1 MKRKIIAVILTGLM
15 VFSASSCGKK
25 PAPSSAPEEN
35 TSNSDTPEDTSSD
48 ISADNTLTVWTWDP
62 NFNIYAI
69 NKAAELYAADGHEGF
84 HVDITEIESQ
94 DIETKLTTIANAGEL
109 DALPDIFLIQ
119 DASFQKF
126 AQNYPEIFTDL
137 TDSGI
142 DFSQFSA
149 AKTSYSI
156 VNGKNMGIPFDSGT
170 AVNCVRTDYLEQ
182 AGFTVEDFTDITW
195 SDYMEKAKIVKE
207 KTGQPMLTA
216 KSATPDIIMMMLQS
230 CGASLFLEDGSP
242 NLDQNDVL
250 KECMSIYVQ
259 MVKDKTLE
267 EMPAWDQYIASINN
281 GTVASAMNGCW
292 IIASVEAKE
301 DQSGKW
307 AVTNLPRLD
316 SAPNA
321 TNYSS
326 NGGSTW
332 AITSQC
338 QNKKLAQDF
347 FKSTFA
353 GSQELYDD
361 ILSKGALSTW
371 LPAGNSSIYE
381 QPVDFFGND
390 AIYKKIVEYS
400 SEIPSSVTSP
410 FYYDARDAM
419 CTALSNVIQENAS
432 LDDELKT
439 AQETA
444 EFNISK

>member
-1 MKRKIIAVILTGLM
+1 LKRKIITVLLTCLM
-15 VFSASSCGKK
+15 VFSASACGEK
-25 PAPSSAPEEN
+25 A
-35 TSNSDTPEDTSSD
+35 DTSSGSEND
-48 ISADNTLTVWTWDP
+48 TPKSSASDSEDNTLTVWTWDP

-69 NKAAELYAADGHEGF
+69 NKAAELYAADGHEDF
-84 HVDITEIESQ
+84 HVKVTEIESQ

-109 DALPDIFLIQ
+109 EALPDIFLIQ

-126 AQNYPEIFTDL
+126 AQNYPDIFTDL

-149 AKTSYSI
+149 AKTSYSV
-156 VNGKNMGIPFDSGT
+156 VNKKNMGIPFDSGT
-170 AVNCVRTDYLEQ
+170 AVNCIRTDYLEQ

-230 CGASLFLEDGSP
+230 CGASLFQEDGSP

-250 KECMSIYVQ
+250 KECMSIYIQ
-259 MVKDKTLE
+259 MVRDNTLE
-267 EMPAWDQYIASINN
+267 EMPGWDQYIASINN
-281 GTVASAMNGCW
+281 GTVAGAMNGCW

-301 DQSGKW
+301 DQAGKW

-316 SAPNA
+316 SIPNA

-338 QNKKLAQDF
+338 KNQKLAQDF

-353 GSQELYDD
+353 GSQALYDD

-371 LPAGNSSIYE
+371 LPAGDSPLYE
-381 QPVDFFGND
+381 EPVDFFGKD
-390 AIYKKIVEYS
+390 AVYKKIVEYS

-410 FYYDARDAM
+410 YYYDARDAM
-419 CTALSNVIQENAS
+419 CTALSNVIQQNAS
-432 LDDELKT
+432 LDEELKT

>member
-1 MKRKIIAVILTGLM
+1 MKRKIITVLLTCLM
-15 VFSASSCGKK
+15 VFSASACGEK
-25 PAPSSAPEEN
+25 A
-35 TSNSDTPEDTSSD
+35 DTSSGSEND
-48 ISADNTLTVWTWDP
+48 TPKSSASDSEDNTLTVWTWDP

-69 NKAAELYAADGHEGF
+69 NKAAELYAADGHEDF
-84 HVDITEIESQ
+84 HVKVTEIESQ

-119 DASFQKF
+119 DASFKKF
-126 AQNYPEIFTDL
+126 AQNYPDIFTDL

-149 AKTSYSI
+149 AKTSYSV
-156 VNGKNMGIPFDSGT
+156 VNKKNMGIPFDSGT
-170 AVNCVRTDYLEQ
+170 AVNCIRTDYMEQ

-230 CGASLFLEDGSP
+230 CGASLFREDGSP

-250 KECMSIYVQ
+250 KECMSNYIQ
-259 MVKDKTLE
+259 MVRDNTLE
-267 EMPAWDQYIASINN
+267 EMPGWDQYIASINN
-281 GTVASAMNGCW
+281 GTVAGAMNGCW

-301 DQSGKW
+301 DQAGKW

-338 QNKKLAQDF
+338 KNKKLAQDF

-353 GSQELYDD
+353 GSQALYDD

-371 LPAGNSSIYE
+371 LPAGNSPLYAE
-381 QPVDFFGND
+381 PVDFFGKD
-390 AIYKKIVEYS
+390 AVYKKIVEYS
-400 SEIPSSVTSP
+400 PEIPSSVTSP
-410 FYYDARDAM
+410 YYYDARDAM
-419 CTALSNVIQENAS
+419 CTALSNVIQQNAS
-432 LDDELKT
+432 LDEELKT

>member
-1 MKRKIIAVILTGLM
+1 MKRKIITVLLTCLM
-15 VFSASSCGKK
+15 VFSASACGEK
-25 PAPSSAPEEN
+25 A
-35 TSNSDTPEDTSSD
+35 DTSSGSEND
-48 ISADNTLTVWTWDP
+48 TPKSSASDSEDNTLTVWTWDP

-69 NKAAELYAADGHEGF
+69 NKAAELYAADGHEDF
-84 HVDITEIESQ
+84 HVKVTEIESQ

-109 DALPDIFLIQ
+109 EALPDIFLIQ

-126 AQNYPEIFTDL
+126 AQNYPDIFTDL

-149 AKTSYSI
+149 AKTSYSV
-156 VNGKNMGIPFDSGT
+156 VNKKNMGIPFDSGT
-170 AVNCVRTDYLEQ
+170 AVNCIRTDYLEQ

-230 CGASLFLEDGSP
+230 CGASLFQEDGSP

-250 KECMSIYVQ
+250 KECMSIYIQ
-259 MVKDKTLE
+259 MVRDNTLE
-267 EMPAWDQYIASINN
+267 EMPGWDQYIASINN
-281 GTVASAMNGCW
+281 GTVAGAMNGCW

-301 DQSGKW
+301 DQAGKW
-307 AVTNLPRLD
+307 AVTNLPRRD
-316 SAPNA
+316 SIPNA

-338 QNKKLAQDF
+338 KNQKLAQDF

-353 GSQELYDD
+353 GSQALYDD

-371 LPAGNSSIYE
+371 LPAGDSPLYE
-381 QPVDFFGND
+381 EPVDFFGKD
-390 AIYKKIVEYS
+390 AVYKKIVEYS

-410 FYYDARDAM
+410 YYYDARDAM
-419 CTALSNVIQENAS
+419 CTALSNVIQQNAS
-432 LDDELKT
+432 LDEELKT

>member
-1 MKRKIIAVILTGLM
+1 MKRKIITVLLTCLM
-15 VFSASSCGKK
+15 VFSASACGEK
-25 PAPSSAPEEN
+25 A
-35 TSNSDTPEDTSSD
+35 DTSSGSEND
-48 ISADNTLTVWTWDP
+48 TPKSSASDSEDNTLTVWTWDP

-69 NKAAELYAADGHEGF
+69 NKAAELYAADGHEDF
-84 HVDITEIESQ
+84 HVKVTEIESQ

-109 DALPDIFLIQ
+109 EALPDIFLIQ

-126 AQNYPEIFTDL
+126 AQNYPDIFTDL

-149 AKTSYSI
+149 AKTSYSV
-156 VNGKNMGIPFDSGT
+156 VNNKNMGIPFDSGT
-170 AVNCVRTDYLEQ
+170 AVNCIRTDYLEQ

-216 KSATPDIIMMMLQS
+216 KSATPDIIMMLQS
-230 CGASLFLEDGSP
+230 CGASLFQEDGSP
-242 NLDQNDVL
+242 NLDRNDVL
-250 KECMSIYVQ
+250 KECMSIYIQ
-259 MVKDKTLE
+259 MVRDNTLE
-267 EMPAWDQYIASINN
+267 EMPGWDQYIASINN
-281 GTVASAMNGCW
+281 GTVAGAMNGCW

-301 DQSGKW
+301 DQAGKW

-316 SAPNA
+316 SIPNA

-338 QNKKLAQDF
+338 KNQKLAQDF

-353 GSQELYDD
+353 GSQALYDD

-371 LPAGNSSIYE
+371 LPAGDSPLYE
-381 QPVDFFGND
+381 EPVDFFGKD
-390 AIYKKIVEYS
+390 AVYKKIVEYS

-410 FYYDARDAM
+410 YYYDARDAM
-419 CTALSNVIQENAS
+419 CTALSNVIQQNAS
-432 LDDELKT
+432 LDEELKT

>member
-1 MKRKIIAVILTGLM
+1 MKRKIITVLLTCLM
-15 VFSASSCGKK
+15 VFSASACGEK
-25 PAPSSAPEEN
+25 A
-35 TSNSDTPEDTSSD
+35 DTSSGSEND
-48 ISADNTLTVWTWDP
+48 TPKSSASDSEDNTLTVWTWDP

-69 NKAAELYAADGHEGF
+69 NKAAELYAADGHEDF
-84 HVDITEIESQ
+84 HVKVTEIESQ

-109 DALPDIFLIQ
+109 EALPDIFLIQ

-126 AQNYPEIFTDL
+126 AQNYPDIFTDL

-149 AKTSYSI
+149 AKTSYSV
-156 VNGKNMGIPFDSGT
+156 VNKKNMGIPFDSGT
-170 AVNCVRTDYLEQ
+170 AVNCIRTDYLEQ
-182 AGFTVEDFTDITW
+182 ADFTVEDFTDITW

-230 CGASLFLEDGSP
+230 CGASLFQEDGSP

-250 KECMSIYVQ
+250 KECMSIYIQ
-259 MVKDKTLE
+259 MVRDNTLE
-267 EMPAWDQYIASINN
+267 EMPGWDQYIASINN
-281 GTVASAMNGCW
+281 GTVAGAMNGCW

-301 DQSGKW
+301 DQAGKW

-316 SAPNA
+316 SIPNA

-338 QNKKLAQDF
+338 KNQKLAQDF

-353 GSQELYDD
+353 GSQALYDD

-371 LPAGNSSIYE
+371 LPAGDSPLYE
-381 QPVDFFGND
+381 EPVDFFGKD
-390 AIYKKIVEYS
+390 AVYKKIVEYS

-410 FYYDARDAM
+410 YYYDARDAM
-419 CTALSNVIQENAS
+419 CTALSNVIQQNAS
-432 LDDELKT
+432 LDEELKT

>member
-1 MKRKIIAVILTGLM
+1 MKRKIITVLLTCLM
-15 VFSASSCGKK
+15 VFSASACGEK
-25 PAPSSAPEEN
+25 A
-35 TSNSDTPEDTSSD
+35 DTSSGSEND
-48 ISADNTLTVWTWDP
+48 TPKSSASDSEDNTLTVWTWDP

-69 NKAAELYAADGHEGF
+69 NKAAELYAADGHEDF
-84 HVDITEIESQ
+84 HVKVTEIESQ

-109 DALPDIFLIQ
+109 EALPDIFLIQ

-126 AQNYPEIFTDL
+126 AQNYPDIFTDL

-149 AKTSYSI
+149 AKTSYSM
-156 VNGKNMGIPFDSGT
+156 VNKKNMGIPFDSGT
-170 AVNCVRTDYLEQ
+170 AVNCIRTDYLEQ

-230 CGASLFLEDGSP
+230 CGASLFREDGSP

-250 KECMSIYVQ
+250 KECMSIYIQ
-259 MVKDKTLE
+259 MVRDNTLE
-267 EMPAWDQYIASINN
+267 EMPGWDQYIASINN
-281 GTVASAMNGCW
+281 GTVAGAMNGCW

-301 DQSGKW
+301 DQAGKW

-316 SAPNA
+316 SIPNA

-338 QNKKLAQDF
+338 KNQKLAQDF

-353 GSQELYDD
+353 GSQALYDD

-371 LPAGNSSIYE
+371 LPAGDSPLYE
-381 QPVDFFGND
+381 EPVDFFGKD
-390 AIYKKIVEYS
+390 AVYKKIVEYS

-410 FYYDARDAM
+410 YYYDARDAM
-419 CTALSNVIQENAS
+419 CTALSNVIQQNAS
-432 LDDELKT
+432 LDEELKT

>member
-1 MKRKIIAVILTGLM
+1 MKRKIITVLLTCLM
-15 VFSASSCGKK
+15 VFSASACGKK
-25 PAPSSAPEEN
+25 A
-35 TSNSDTPEDTSSD
+35 DTSSGSEND
-48 ISADNTLTVWTWDP
+48 TPKSSASDSEDNTLTVWTWDP

-69 NKAAELYAADGHEGF
+69 NKAAELYAADGHEDF
-84 HVDITEIESQ
+84 HVKVTEIESQ

-109 DALPDIFLIQ
+109 EALPDIFLIQ

-126 AQNYPEIFTDL
+126 AQNYPDIFTDL

-149 AKTSYSI
+149 AKTSYSV
-156 VNGKNMGIPFDSGT
+156 VNNKNMGIPFDSGT
-170 AVNCVRTDYLEQ
+170 AVNCIRTDYLEQ

-230 CGASLFLEDGSP
+230 CGASLFQEDGSP

-250 KECMSIYVQ
+250 KECMSIYIQ
-259 MVKDKTLE
+259 MVRDNTLE
-267 EMPAWDQYIASINN
+267 EMPGWDQYIASINN
-281 GTVASAMNGCW
+281 GTVAGAMNGCW

-301 DQSGKW
+301 DQAGKW

-316 SAPNA
+316 SISNA

-338 QNKKLAQDF
+338 KNQKLAQDF

-353 GSQELYDD
+353 GSQALYDD

-371 LPAGNSSIYE
+371 LPAGDSPLYE
-381 QPVDFFGND
+381 EPVDFFGKD
-390 AIYKKIVEYS
+390 AVYKKIVEYS

-410 FYYDARDAM
+410 YYYDARDAM
-419 CTALSNVIQENAS
+419 CTALSNVIQQNAS
-432 LDDELKT
+432 LDEELKT

>member
-1 MKRKIIAVILTGLM
+1 M
-15 VFSASSCGKK
+15 
-25 PAPSSAPEEN
+25 
-35 TSNSDTPEDTSSD
+35 
-48 ISADNTLTVWTWDP
+48 
-62 NFNIYAI
+62 
-69 NKAAELYAADGHEGF
+69 
-84 HVDITEIESQ
+84 
-94 DIETKLTTIANAGEL
+94 
-109 DALPDIFLIQ
+109 PDIFLIQ

-126 AQNYPEIFTDL
+126 AQNYPDIFTDL

-149 AKTSYSI
+149 AKTSYSV
-156 VNGKNMGIPFDSGT
+156 VNKKNMGIPFDSGT
-170 AVNCVRTDYLEQ
+170 AVNCIRTDYLEQ

-230 CGASLFLEDGSP
+230 CGASLFREDGSP

-250 KECMSIYVQ
+250 KECMSNYIQ
-259 MVKDKTLE
+259 MVRDNTLE
-267 EMPAWDQYIASINN
+267 EMPGWDQYIASINN
-281 GTVASAMNGCW
+281 GTVAGAMNGCW

-301 DQSGKW
+301 DQAGKW

-338 QNKKLAQDF
+338 KNQKLAQDF

-353 GSQELYDD
+353 GSQALYDD

-371 LPAGNSSIYE
+371 LPAGDSPLYE
-381 QPVDFFGND
+381 EPVDFFGKD
-390 AIYKKIVEYS
+390 AVYKKIVEYS

-410 FYYDARDAM
+410 YYYDARDAM
-419 CTALSNVIQENAS
+419 CTALSNVIQQNAS
-432 LDDELKT
+432 LDEELKT

>member
-1 MKRKIIAVILTGLM
+1 MKRKIITVLLTCLM
-15 VFSASSCGKK
+15 VFSASACGEK
-25 PAPSSAPEEN
+25 A
-35 TSNSDTPEDTSSD
+35 DTSSGSENYTPKS
-48 ISADNTLTVWTWDP
+48 SASDSEDNTLTVWTWDP

-69 NKAAELYAADGHEGF
+69 NKAAELYAADGHEDF
-84 HVDITEIESQ
+84 HVKVTEIESQ

-126 AQNYPEIFTDL
+126 AQNYPDIFTDL

-149 AKTSYSI
+149 AKTSYSV
-156 VNGKNMGIPFDSGT
+156 VNNKNMGIPFDSGT
-170 AVNCVRTDYLEQ
+170 AVNCIRTDYLEQ

-230 CGASLFLEDGSP
+230 CGASLFQEDGRP

-250 KECMSIYVQ
+250 KECMSIYIQ
-259 MVKDKTLE
+259 MVRDNTLE
-267 EMPAWDQYIASINN
+267 EMPGWDQYIASINN
-281 GTVASAMNGCW
+281 GTVAGAMNGCW

-301 DQSGKW
+301 DQAGKW

-316 SAPNA
+316 SIPNA

-338 QNKKLAQDF
+338 KNQKLAQDF

-353 GSQELYDD
+353 GSQALYDD

-371 LPAGNSSIYE
+371 LPAGDSPLYE
-381 QPVDFFGND
+381 EPVDFFGKD
-390 AIYKKIVEYS
+390 AVYKKIVEYS

-410 FYYDARDAM
+410 YYYDARDAM
-419 CTALSNVIQENAS
+419 CTALSNVIQQNAS
-432 LDDELKT
+432 LDEELKT

>member
-1 MKRKIIAVILTGLM
+1 MKRKIITVLLTCLM
-15 VFSASSCGKK
+15 VFSASACGEK
-25 PAPSSAPEEN
+25 A
-35 TSNSDTPEDTSSD
+35 DTSSGSEND
-48 ISADNTLTVWTWDP
+48 TPKSSASDSEDNTLTVWTWDP

-69 NKAAELYAADGHEGF
+69 NKAAELYAADGHEDF
-84 HVDITEIESQ
+84 HVKVTEIESQ

-109 DALPDIFLIQ
+109 EALPDIFLIQ

-126 AQNYPEIFTDL
+126 AQNYPDIFTDL

-149 AKTSYSI
+149 AKTSYSV
-156 VNGKNMGIPFDSGT
+156 VNNKNMGIPFDSGT
-170 AVNCVRTDYLEQ
+170 AVNCIRTDYLEQ

-207 KTGQPMLTA
+207 NTGQPMLTA

-230 CGASLFLEDGSP
+230 CGASLFQEDGSP

-250 KECMSIYVQ
+250 KECMSIYIQ
-259 MVKDKTLE
+259 MVRDNTLE
-267 EMPAWDQYIASINN
+267 EMPGWDQYIASINN
-281 GTVASAMNGCW
+281 GTVAGAMNGCW

-301 DQSGKW
+301 DQAGKW

-316 SAPNA
+316 SIPNA

-338 QNKKLAQDF
+338 KNQKLAQDF

-353 GSQELYDD
+353 GSQALYDD

-371 LPAGNSSIYE
+371 LPAGDSPLYE
-381 QPVDFFGND
+381 EPVDFFGKD
-390 AIYKKIVEYS
+390 AVYKKIVEYS

-410 FYYDARDAM
+410 YYYDARDAM
-419 CTALSNVIQENAS
+419 CTALSNVIQQNAS
-432 LDDELKT
+432 LDEELKT

>member
-1 MKRKIIAVILTGLM
+1 MKRKIITVLLTCLM
-15 VFSASSCGKK
+15 VFSASACGEK
-25 PAPSSAPEEN
+25 A
-35 TSNSDTPEDTSSD
+35 DTSSGSEND
-48 ISADNTLTVWTWDP
+48 TPKSSASDSEDNTLTVWTWDP

-69 NKAAELYAADGHEGF
+69 NKAAELYAADGHEDF
-84 HVDITEIESQ
+84 HVKVTEIESQ

-126 AQNYPEIFTDL
+126 AQNYPDIFTDL

-149 AKTSYSI
+149 AKTSYSV
-156 VNGKNMGIPFDSGT
+156 VNNKNMGIPFDSGT
-170 AVNCVRTDYLEQ
+170 AVNCIRTDYL
-182 AGFTVEDFTDITW
+182 
-195 SDYMEKAKIVKE
+195 EKAKIVKE

-230 CGASLFLEDGSP
+230 CGASLFQEDGSP

-250 KECMSIYVQ
+250 KECMSIYIQ
-259 MVKDKTLE
+259 MVRDNTLE
-267 EMPAWDQYIASINN
+267 EMPGWDQYIASINN
-281 GTVASAMNGCW
+281 GTVAGAMNGCW

-301 DQSGKW
+301 DQAGKW

-316 SAPNA
+316 SIPNA

-338 QNKKLAQDF
+338 KNQKLAQDF

-353 GSQELYDD
+353 GSQALYDD

-371 LPAGNSSIYE
+371 LPAGDSPLYE
-381 QPVDFFGND
+381 EPVDFFGKD
-390 AIYKKIVEYS
+390 AVYKKIVEYS

-410 FYYDARDAM
+410 YYYDARDAM
-419 CTALSNVIQENAS
+419 CTALSNVIQQNAS
-432 LDDELKT
+432 LDEELKT

>member
-1 MKRKIIAVILTGLM
+1 MKRKIITVLLTCLM
-15 VFSASSCGKK
+15 VFSASACGEK
-25 PAPSSAPEEN
+25 A
-35 TSNSDTPEDTSSD
+35 DTSSGSEND
-48 ISADNTLTVWTWDP
+48 TPKSSASDSEDNTLTVWTWDP

-69 NKAAELYAADGHEGF
+69 NKAAELYAADGHEDF
-84 HVDITEIESQ
+84 HVKVTEIESQ

-109 DALPDIFLIQ
+109 EALPDIFLIQ

-126 AQNYPEIFTDL
+126 AQNYPDIFTDL

-149 AKTSYSI
+149 AKTSYSV
-156 VNGKNMGIPFDSGT
+156 VNKKNMGIPFDSGT
-170 AVNCVRTDYLEQ
+170 AVNCIRTDYLEQ

-230 CGASLFLEDGSP
+230 CGASLFREDGSP

-250 KECMSIYVQ
+250 KECMSNYIQ
-259 MVKDKTLE
+259 MVRDNTLE
-267 EMPAWDQYIASINN
+267 EMPGWDQYIASINN
-281 GTVASAMNGCW
+281 GTVAGAMNGCW

-301 DQSGKW
+301 DQAGKW

-338 QNKKLAQDF
+338 KNQKLAQDF

-353 GSQELYDD
+353 GSQALYDD

-371 LPAGNSSIYE
+371 LPAGDSPLYE
-381 QPVDFFGND
+381 EPVDFFGKD
-390 AIYKKIVEYS
+390 AVYKKIVEYS

-410 FYYDARDAM
+410 YYYDARDAM
-419 CTALSNVIQENAS
+419 CTALSNVIQQNAS
-432 LDDELKT
+432 LDEELKT

>member
-1 MKRKIIAVILTGLM
+1 MKRKIITVLLTCLM
-15 VFSASSCGKK
+15 VFSASACGEK
-25 PAPSSAPEEN
+25 A
-35 TSNSDTPEDTSSD
+35 DTSSGSEND
-48 ISADNTLTVWTWDP
+48 TPKSSASDSEDNTLTVWTWDP

-69 NKAAELYAADGHEGF
+69 NKAAELYAADGHEDF
-84 HVDITEIESQ
+84 HVKVTEIESQ

-126 AQNYPEIFTDL
+126 AQNYPDIFTDL

-149 AKTSYSI
+149 AKTSYSV
-156 VNGKNMGIPFDSGT
+156 VNKKNMGIPFDSGT
-170 AVNCVRTDYLEQ
+170 AVNCIRTDYLEQ

-230 CGASLFLEDGSP
+230 CGASLFREDGSP

-250 KECMSIYVQ
+250 KECMSNYIQ
-259 MVKDKTLE
+259 MVRDNTLE
-267 EMPAWDQYIASINN
+267 EMSGWDQYIASINN
-281 GTVASAMNGCW
+281 GTVAGAMNGCW

-301 DQSGKW
+301 DQAGKW

-338 QNKKLAQDF
+338 KNQKLAQDF

-353 GSQELYDD
+353 GSQALYDD

-371 LPAGNSSIYE
+371 LPAGDSPLYE
-381 QPVDFFGND
+381 EPVDFFGKD
-390 AIYKKIVEYS
+390 AVYKKIVEYS

-410 FYYDARDAM
+410 YYYDARDAM
-419 CTALSNVIQENAS
+419 CTALSNVIQQNAS
-432 LDDELKT
+432 LDEELKT